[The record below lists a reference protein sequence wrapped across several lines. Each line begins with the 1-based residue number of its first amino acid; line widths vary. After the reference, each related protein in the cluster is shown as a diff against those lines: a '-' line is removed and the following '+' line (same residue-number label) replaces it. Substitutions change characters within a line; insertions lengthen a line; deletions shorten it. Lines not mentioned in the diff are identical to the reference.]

1 MAEMSKT
8 ARQIVFRGRVQG
20 VGFRYT
26 ACRIAA
32 QHGLTGWVRNCPDGS
47 VESVMQGS
55 AADIDRCIDAIKTQ
69 FGSFVRDITQSDM
82 PHNPRYKDFQ
92 ITY

>member
-1 MAEMSKT
+1 MSKI
-8 ARQIVFRGRVQG
+8 ARQVIFRGRVQG

-26 ACRIAA
+26 ARRTASKY
-32 QHGLTGWVRNCPDGS
+32 GLAGWVRNCPDGS
-47 VESVMQGS
+47 VESLMQGS
-55 AADIDRCIDAIKTQ
+55 SADIDRCIDAIKDQ

-82 PHNPRYKDFQ
+82 PHDPRYTDFQ